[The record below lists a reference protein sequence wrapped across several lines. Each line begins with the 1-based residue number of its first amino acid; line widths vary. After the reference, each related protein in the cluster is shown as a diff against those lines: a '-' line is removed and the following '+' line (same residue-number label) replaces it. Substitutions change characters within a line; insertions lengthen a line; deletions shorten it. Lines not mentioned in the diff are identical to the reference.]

1 MTLFARQRWDQ
12 FPPSP
17 LRRVA
22 GAVLRAYYN
31 MVDCIFCRIVEGT
44 SNAEVVFRDEQVTA
58 FRDIHPAAPKHILVV
73 PNRHIPSMNE
83 IAPGDEAL
91 IGHLFS
97 AARQIA
103 EEEGIAGIGYRLV
116 INTGTYAGQ
125 VVPHL
130 HLHILGGG
138 DLRHRTR

>member
-1 MTLFARQRWDQ
+1 M
-12 FPPSP
+12 
-17 LRRVA
+17 A

-31 MVDCIFCRIVEGT
+31 MGDCIFCKIVEGT
-44 SNAEVVFRDEQVTA
+44 SKAEVVFRDEQVTA

-83 IAPGDEAL
+83 ITPGDEAL

-103 EEEGIAGIGYRLV
+103 EEQGIAGEGYRLV

-130 HLHILGGG
+130 HLHILGGA